1 MGLVRY
7 TEPVMVKSLPGLA
20 RQALR
25 SGGGTVSPRFHTGIR
40 HARLSAIAAPKM
52 SDADRGITRQIA
64 LTDKRASAPTRSMSL
79 NRPPGRVRHQIVRRT
94 SANRARTDPQ
104 NSPTAWSQRRF
115 TRTPASPCASRRRTR
130 SLIRRARRSSVR
142 RSHQRASQSQPLPTR
157 RMTRCAAAS
166 KLQPATSPRRLRRC
180 HCIHLR

>member
-1 MGLVRY
+1 
-7 TEPVMVKSLPGLA
+7 MVKSLA
-20 RQALR
+20 RA
-25 SGGGTVSPRFHTGIR
+25 GPTG
-40 HARLSAIAAPKM
+40 APKWRWYRVTLIPHGHSTCSTERDRRPEM
-52 SDADRGITRQIA
+52 SDADRGIARQIA
-64 LTDKRASAPTRSMSL
+64 LTGKRVSAPTRSMSL

-115 TRTPASPCASRRRTR
+115 TRTPASPCASRRPTR

-166 KLQPATSPRRLRRC
+166 KLQPATSSRRLRRC
-180 HCIHLR
+180 HCIHLM